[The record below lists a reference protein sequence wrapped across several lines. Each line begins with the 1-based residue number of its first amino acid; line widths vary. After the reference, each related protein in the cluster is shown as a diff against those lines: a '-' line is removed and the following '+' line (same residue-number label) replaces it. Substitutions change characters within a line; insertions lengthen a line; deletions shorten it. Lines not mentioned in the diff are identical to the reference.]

1 MTLTH
6 LPKQENRPRQGQ
18 QRQCNAMGMDGTDN
32 ARSTPTTRQQL
43 YLRKVDLIWIT
54 GTLFNVQKGAYTG
67 LCPKFFLSV
76 WEWDQLKES
85 RLKEKSQSV
94 AINLFPF
101 SRFILSC
108 LAFAFILFY
117 LDWARL
123 QSSRLFGFMVV
134 VVVAP
139 RAVHCW
145 HFCAECARPCSRP
158 PLKKRVQ

>member
-108 LAFAFILFY
+108 LALPLLLFY
-117 LDWARL
+117 FIWTTERDSRVLGSLALWWSWWWRPEQFTADIFAQSAR
-123 QSSRLFGFMVV
+123 
-134 VVVAP
+134 AHAAAHP
-139 RAVHCW
+139 
-145 HFCAECARPCSRP
+145 
-158 PLKKRVQ
+158 